1 MLYFT
6 RWKALAIILTALIV
20 CLFAVPNFFPQERV
34 KTWPVWA
41 QRHIVLGLDLQGGSY
56 LLLEV
61 DSNYVKKEKLDQV
74 RDEVRRV
81 LREAKIGYTGLS
93 ARADAVEVR
102 IKETDLQAALPKL
115 RELSQ
120 PLGGLLGSSGQRS
133 LEVSDAGGGLIRLV
147 VPQAAITDRVRQT
160 IEQSI
165 QIVER
170 RINQLGTVEPLIQRQ
185 GTDRILVQVPGLQ
198 DPTELKR
205 ILGQTAKMEFRMVDS
220 TVSPDQAQRGSVPA
234 DSEILMSEQSPKVP
248 YVIKKQVLVSGGDLT
263 DAQPG
268 FDQRTNEPI
277 VNFKFNSSGSRK
289 FAQAT
294 SENVGLPF
302 AIILDNKVISAPVIR
317 EPITG
322 GQGQISG
329 SFTVQAANELALL
342 LRAGALPAP
351 LTVIE
356 ERTVGPGL
364 GQDSIEKGELAA
376 YVGSIM
382 VIVFML
388 VTYRLFG
395 VFANIAVAINVAM
408 IFGILSLLNATL
420 TLPGIA
426 GIVLTVGIAVDSNV
440 LIYERI
446 REELRG
452 GRNAISAI
460 DAGFRRAL
468 STILDSNIT
477 TFIAAAVLFY
487 IGTGPGP
494 RLRRY
499 ARHRHHHHSLHRLY
513 PHQPDRRRLGA
524 METAEDRAD
533 LGISLVTQFVLI
545 GLGILIAVLT
555 VVAVLDLLPPLRIVP
570 DDTHFDFTRFRRISF
585 PISAAL
591 SILAIVLFF
600 THGLNF
606 GIDFRGGTLLEVQ
619 NKSGPADIGAMR
631 ATLSTLGLGDIQLQ
645 QFGGPNDV
653 LIRVAEQP
661 GGDSAQQAAVTK
673 VRTALGDSVDYRR
686 VEVVG
691 PRVSGELLAYGML
704 GLMLAIFAILIYL
717 WFRFEWQ
724 FALGAMIANVHDIVL
739 TIGFMSITQV
749 DFDLTSI
756 AALLTILG
764 YSLNDTVV
772 IYDRIREML
781 RRYKKMPMPQL
792 LNESINSTLSR
803 SIITHVTVTLA
814 LLALLVFGGH
824 AIHSFTA
831 VMMFGVVLVGTY
843 TSIFIAAPILIYLGV
858 GEHRDAPDKPAKK
871 K

>member
-6 RWKALAIILTALIV
+6 RWKALAIILTALVV
-20 CLFAVPNFFPQERV
+20 CLCAVPNFFPESQV
-34 KTWPVWA
+34 KNWPQWA
-41 QRHIVLGLDLQGGSY
+41 QRRLVLGLDLQGGSY

-74 RDEVRRV
+74 RDDVRRT
-81 LREAKIGYTGLS
+81 LRDARIGYTGLNS
-93 ARADAVEVR
+93 RADNVEVR
-102 IKETDLQAALPKL
+102 VKESDLATALTKL

-133 LEVSDAGGGLIRLV
+133 LEVTDAGGGLIRLA
-147 VPQAAITDRVRQT
+147 VPQAAITERIRQT

-170 RINQLGTVEPLIQRQ
+170 RVNQLGTVEPVIQRQ

-198 DPTELKR
+198 DPSRLKEL
-205 ILGQTAKMEFRMVDS
+205 LGKTAKMEFRMVDS
-220 TVSPDQAQRGSVPA
+220 SAPPDQAQQGRVPP
-234 DSEILMSEQSPKVP
+234 DDEVLMSANSPKIP

-268 FDQRTNEPI
+268 FDQRSGEPI
-277 VNFKFNSSGSRK
+277 VSFRFNTSGSRK

-294 SENVGLPF
+294 SENVGQPF
-302 AIILDNKVISAPVIR
+302 AIVLDNEVISAPVIR

-322 GQGQISG
+322 GSGQISG
-329 SFTVQAANELALL
+329 SFTVQQANDLAIL

-408 IFGILSLLNATL
+408 IFGLLSLLNATL

-460 DAGFRRAL
+460 DAGFKRAL

-487 IGTGPGP
+487 IGTGPVRGF
-494 RLRRY
+494 
-499 ARHRHHHHSLHRLY
+499 AV
-513 PHQPDRRRLGA
+513 
-524 METAEDRAD
+524 T
-533 LGISLVTQFVLI
+533 LGI
-545 GLGILIAVLT
+545 G
-555 VVAVLDLLPPLRIVP
+555 
-570 DDTHFDFTRFRRISF
+570 
-585 PISAAL
+585 
-591 SILAIVLFF
+591 
-600 THGLNF
+600 
-606 GIDFRGGTLLEVQ
+606 
-619 NKSGPADIGAMR
+619 
-631 ATLSTLGLGDIQLQ
+631 
-645 QFGGPNDV
+645 
-653 LIRVAEQP
+653 
-661 GGDSAQQAAVTK
+661 
-673 VRTALGDSVDYRR
+673 
-686 VEVVG
+686 
-691 PRVSGELLAYGML
+691 
-704 GLMLAIFAILIYL
+704 
-717 WFRFEWQ
+717 
-724 FALGAMIANVHDIVL
+724 
-739 TIGFMSITQV
+739 
-749 DFDLTSI
+749 
-756 AALLTILG
+756 
-764 YSLNDTVV
+764 
-772 IYDRIREML
+772 
-781 RRYKKMPMPQL
+781 
-792 LNESINSTLSR
+792 
-803 SIITHVTVTLA
+803 IITTV
-814 LLALLVFGGH
+814 
-824 AIHSFTA
+824 FTA
-831 VMMFGVVLVGTY
+831 FTLTRLIVAGWVRWKRPQSV
-843 TSIFIAAPILIYLGV
+843 PI
-858 GEHRDAPDKPAKK
+858 
-871 K
+871 